1 MVNSIPP
8 ETRYYGEPIQF
19 DEFPAKGNKTIYGE
33 LEGYY
38 ITPLDGKTFFYSTNK
53 SSLELNDDL
62 IKRIDENTTKLQ
74 KGAKLSSGD
83 YLAYTTI
90 VIKPKY
96 KYKNVSVNLLT
107 PRGLPD
113 GTKYS
118 YLDKDLENMNKNG
131 IITNTNTFHI
141 GDTMNLEMQAIGVSE
156 SFVGYNQYQY
166 RNPLMTRMSPTPT
179 TMLREQFPVGCLNV
193 QSVK

>member
-1 MVNSIPP
+1 M
-8 ETRYYGEPIQF
+8 
-19 DEFPAKGNKTIYGE
+19 
-33 LEGYY
+33 
-38 ITPLDGKTFFYSTNK
+38 
-53 SSLELNDDL
+53 
-62 IKRIDENTTKLQ
+62 
-74 KGAKLSSGD
+74 
-83 YLAYTTI
+83 AYTTI
-90 VIKPKY
+90 IIKPKY

-107 PRGLPD
+107 PKGLPD

-166 RNPLMTRMSPTPT
+166 RNPGDTAYDKNVPNTDNYVEGTIPGWVLECPKCEVRGLFGRQNYISIEMDELAERYFTIRNLQAKQFLLSAGHIRLNLTPRKI
-179 TMLREQFPVGCLNV
+179 MNKCGDLLSHLPQLVRG
-193 QSVK
+193 